1 MMVRTVRAVGMM
13 SDSCERGFGKR
24 VRPQVESRIDRHAKR
39 IGSFPWL
46 VYIFFKF
53 FIEKRCYAIIALYF
67 ALQYYLSSFSGR
79 QRIPG
84 IIGTYCVIIILIDKR
99 CVTKG
104 IIPVASPG
112 RTTVYKL

>member
-24 VRPQVESRIDRHAKR
+24 VRPQAESGIDWHVKR
-39 IGSFPWL
+39 TGSFPWL
-46 VYIFFKF
+46 FHIFFQF

-67 ALQYYLSSFSGR
+67 PLQYYLSSFSER

-84 IIGTYCVIIILIDKR
+84 RYCVIIILIDKR

-112 RTTVYKL
+112 RTTVHKL